1 MMKMKYSYAIL
12 QYRHDFWSGEALNV
26 GVLLFCRS
34 AGYLSLKTRKS
45 GGRLFAAYPELDRTA
60 LTEDLKDIR
69 REFDKLSTS
78 IAQDSLFCIDLPSL
92 DDQGRDDVRML
103 AFHVLKQDSS
113 SLRWTNFGAGVTV
126 DPTTAHEALMERYVL
141 RHEKERDE
149 VRRDDDEVFEVVKP
163 KLTAAG
169 IADRLESHT
178 VSAPLLKVEF
188 KHAIKNGIWHCVQ
201 PLSFD
206 LTTEKGMLEKA
217 NNWTGKLYYL
227 KDQPNFRAYL
237 LTGRPS
243 TTSLV
248 RTYQN
253 VLGMLR
259 NAPTG
264 PHVIEEDQSSH
275 LVDQLAAA
283 VHSSGPH

>member
-1 MMKMKYSYAIL
+1 MMMKKYSYAIL

-34 AGYLSLKTRKS
+34 VGYLSLKTRKS
-45 GGRLFAAYPELDRTA
+45 GGRLFAAYPELDRRA
-60 LTEDLKDIR
+60 LTEDLKDIKR
-69 REFDKLSTS
+69 AFDKLSTS
-78 IAQDSLFCIDLPSL
+78 ITQDSLFCIDLPSL
-92 DDQGRDDVRML
+92 DDRGQDDVRML

-113 SLRWTNFGAGVTV
+113 SLRWTNFGAGVTH
-126 DPTTAHEALMERYVL
+126 DPAQAHEALMERYVL

-149 VRRDDDEVFEVVKP
+149 VRRDDDEVFEDIKP
-163 KLTAAG
+163 KLHAAG
-169 IADRLESHT
+169 IADNIECHT
-178 VSAPLLKVEF
+178 VSAPLQNVEF

-217 NNWTGKLYYL
+217 NNWTGKLYNL
-227 KDQPNFRAYL
+227 KEQSNFRTYF
-237 LTGRPS
+237 LTGKPR
-243 TTSLV
+243 TTSLN

-259 NAPTG
+259 NAPTD
-264 PHVIEEDQSSH
+264 PQVIDEDQSSH
-275 LVDQLAAA
+275 LVNQLAAA
-283 VHSSGPH
+283 VHHSGTH